1 MKALKN
7 MTYLIFL
14 AAGSLFLPASLNAQI
29 SFHIHGRVTD
39 ANEQVLAF
47 ATIAL
52 YKEADSTFISG
63 TVSDQEGYFS
73 LSHSVSENCYLLLSF
88 VGFENHLEEISLQD
102 EASVEL
108 GTIRLSEERIELAE
122 ASIIGERIK
131 ARQEADK
138 TTYYVNK
145 QMEKT
150 SGTTMDLIKY
160 IPGVQ
165 VDLFHNVSL
174 EGSSKVLILV
184 NGKERDETFL
194 HQLDPA
200 RIDKI
205 EIRNQPG
212 AEFRSD
218 VSGVIHVFLKDE
230 QRPGIS
236 GHFYSEIPVRKNEVY
251 AFPSANIN
259 LSMKKVN
266 LYASYGGELSYFD
279 IEGINNK
286 NITLSGQNVLIAR
299 STKKAQ
305 EYWSHKIHYGLDIL
319 PDKRNMISVYGFVN
333 PYSSEFDGK
342 VSLSEFRSDS
352 LMNSWTARQDDRDR
366 NLNAYGTVYYKH
378 LFRTPGGELSVD
390 LNYYGFRGEN
400 NSWLGLENGDTLMS
414 SSHPIHHAFSARVD
428 LQLPL
433 VDGLILK
440 AGIREMRQEMS
451 DSFWNTF
458 QLGELI
464 SAGYVSLAL
473 NKGKIQVSG
482 GLRVEHALQ
491 DLADSQ
497 TGKLLSLLP
506 RISAKL
512 DLTTKSTLGISY
524 RKTLERP
531 FISQLNSNIKV
542 IDTYSSIQGNP
553 ELAPAAH
560 QELSLDY
567 SVLLNNNYLSMAGF
581 YTRTDHRMEYL
592 VTVSNKPH
600 AMYSMQNLGLMDQVG
615 IKLLGSLKPLKRV
628 SFNPYL
634 KVYGVLSRGNRL
646 AHEHGIADQ
655 KGMVLESGFSL
666 SALFRKDFVLSTMFK
681 YNSAQ
686 IGIQGNSFE
695 DMLYFFSIEKTF
707 KDKYMIGLSTAVPF
721 LKSFTYQG
729 SETTRKDLNE
739 YSEDNIQMSLI
750 PVWMKFKYTFSSG
763 RKNRRIERSD
773 DFMEQPR
780 KNGLF

>member
-7 MTYLIFL
+7 MTYSIFL
-14 AAGSLFLPASLNAQI
+14 AAGSLFLPVSLNAQK
-29 SFHIHGRVTD
+29 SFNIHGRVMD
-39 ANEQVLAF
+39 ANEQGLAF

-73 LSHSVSENCYLLLSF
+73 LSHSDSENYYLLFSF
-88 VGFENHLEEISLQD
+88 VGFENHLEKVSLQD

-108 GTIRLSEERIELAE
+108 GIIRLSEERIELAE
-122 ASIIGERIK
+122 ARIIGERIK
-131 ARQEADK
+131 ARQEIDK

-165 VDLFHNVSL
+165 VDLFHKVSL
-174 EGSSKVLILV
+174 EGNSKVLILV
-184 NGKERDETFL
+184 NGKERDENFL

-230 QRPGIS
+230 ERRGLS
-236 GHFYSEIPVRKNEVY
+236 GHLYSEIPVRKNEVY

-266 LYASYGGELSYFD
+266 LNLSYGGALSYFD

-299 STKKAQ
+299 STKKVQ
-305 EYWSHKIHYGLDIL
+305 EYWSHKIHCGLDIL
-319 PDKRNMISVYGFVN
+319 HDKRNMISVYGFLN

-342 VSLSEFRSDS
+342 VSLSEFRSGS

-366 NLNAYGTVYYKH
+366 NLSAYGTVYYKH
-378 LFRTPGGELSVD
+378 LFRTQGGELSVD
-390 LNYYGFRGEN
+390 LNYYGYKGEN
-400 NSWLGLENGDTLMS
+400 NSWLGLENGDTLIS
-414 SSHPIHHAFSARVD
+414 SSYPLHHAFSARVD

-433 VDGLILK
+433 TDGLLLK
-440 AGIREMRQEMS
+440 AGMREMRQEMS

-464 SAGYVSLAL
+464 SAGYASLAL
-473 NKGKIQVSG
+473 NKGKIQISG
-482 GLRVEHALQ
+482 GLRIEHALQ
-491 DLADSQ
+491 DLPDSQ

-506 RISAKL
+506 RISVKH

-531 FISQLNSNIKV
+531 SISQLNSNIKV
-542 IDTYSSIQGNP
+542 IDSYSSIQGNP
-553 ELAPAAH
+553 ELAPAVH

-567 SVLLNNNYLSMAGF
+567 SILLKNNYLSMAGF

-592 VTVSNKPH
+592 VTVSNEPH
-600 AMYSMQNLGLMDQVG
+600 AIYSMQNLGIIDQVG
-615 IKLLGSLKPLKRV
+615 VKLLGSLKPLKRV
-628 SFNPYL
+628 SFNPYV
-634 KVYGVLSRGNRL
+634 KVYRALTRGNRL

-655 KGMVLESGFSL
+655 RGMVLESGFSL

-739 YSEDNIQMSLI
+739 YTEDNIQMSLI

-763 RKNRRIERSD
+763 RKNSRIERSD
-773 DFMEQPR
+773 DFIEQPR
-780 KNGLF
+780 RNGLF